1 MAEMPEEVSNNPQS
15 NSQRSGFVMIPRVV
29 IRERRL
35 SPVDFLVYVHVRD
48 VAGESGVC
56 WQSLDK
62 IGRVLGKHR
71 RTIQRAV
78 RALVGY
84 GDLEEEQREGR
95 TTYLRVADI
104 WAANAGAIRGGQDT
118 GVRGTRDTAAW
129 AGRTSTSTDREPRN
143 ETPSRTR
150 TQSLSRAGA
159 RAEKIEEAIALA
171 LPLFAAIDPS
181 ACSQGIVRGKLADF
195 LMASPLDP
203 VTLMTEVL
211 LPEFEWAARKKSV
224 TRLDGNHRQ
233 RTEPIVRRAGYT
245 LAVLDGTRVRDV
257 AGVPPIKWKK
267 VPDDGADI
275 VDGTLVIDSTLLAQ
289 T

>member
-1 MAEMPEEVSNNPQS
+1 MPEEVSKNPQS

-29 IRERRL
+29 IHDRRL

-56 WQSLDK
+56 WQSLAT
-62 IGRVLGKHR
+62 IGRVLGKSR
-71 RTIQRAV
+71 RTVQRSI
-78 RALVGY
+78 RALVEFGY
-84 GDLEEEQREGR
+84 LKEERRDG
-95 TTYLRVADI
+95 TTTNLRVTDI
-104 WAANAGAIRGGQDT
+104 WDANRSVLRAGPDND
-118 GVRGTRDTAAW
+118 VRGTRDTAVW
-129 AGRTSTSTDREPRN
+129 AGRTFTSTDREPRN
-143 ETPSRTR
+143 ENPSRTR

-159 RAEKIEEAIALA
+159 RAERIEEAIALA

-181 ACSQGIVRGKLADF
+181 ACSHRIVRGKLADF

-203 VTLMTEVL
+203 VTLMTEIL

-224 TRLDGNHRQ
+224 TRLDGNRRQ
-233 RTEPIVRRAGYT
+233 RTEPIGRRAGYT

-257 AGVPPIKWKK
+257 AGVPPIKWKR

-275 VDGTLVIDSTLLAQ
+275 VDGTLGVDSTLLARK
-289 T
+289 